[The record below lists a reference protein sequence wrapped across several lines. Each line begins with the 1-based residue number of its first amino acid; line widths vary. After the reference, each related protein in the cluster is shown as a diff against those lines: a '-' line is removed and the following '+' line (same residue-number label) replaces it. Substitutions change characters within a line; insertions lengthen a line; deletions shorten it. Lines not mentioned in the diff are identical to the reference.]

1 MVGTRQAGTR
11 EQGMDTGTGVMA
23 AVPGRAALS
32 GWAPSSTA
40 LLVIAVTGFAASCNP
55 AQSQNSSGDVPSAGL
70 PVAEQPLRAGTV
82 AKTIYWSDGDSG
94 RIDGMPFRLAD
105 IDAPETGGVGARG
118 GAKCE
123 SERELGF
130 AAKAWVVE
138 LTRTSRAGQGQ
149 GQAVPWSL

>member
-1 MVGTRQAGTR
+1 
-11 EQGMDTGTGVMA
+11 MDTGARVMATVTIRAAPSGVMLPVFFLA
-23 AVPGRAALS
+23 GLAV
-32 GWAPSSTA
+32 
-40 LLVIAVTGFAASCNP
+40 SCSP
-55 AQSQNSSGDVPSAGL
+55 AQRRASSGDLPSADL
-70 PVAEQPLRAGTV
+70 PVADQPLLAGTV
-82 AKTIYWSDGDSG
+82 AERIYWSDGDSG

-105 IDAPETGGVGARG
+105 IDAPETGGEGARG

-138 LTRTSRAGQGQ
+138 LTRTGRAGQGQ